1 MQMAYA
7 MVIILLPAYNESEAL
22 PVLMKNIGA
31 RLEDTPYRVIAV
43 DDGSIDD
50 TPAKLSALAID
61 YPLETIVHQRNLGLG
76 AALKSGVD
84 RFLEIA
90 APDDI
95 LVIMDADN
103 TCSPE
108 IVKNMVEKIEQGADV
123 VQASRWIA
131 GARITGVPLMRRF
144 FSRAAGIVLRIFL
157 PVAGITDYTSGY
169 RAYSA
174 GILRAI
180 QENSG
185 GRIITRTG
193 FSGGI
198 ELMLNA
204 NKAGA
209 KFAETP
215 FVLRY
220 DLKAGAS
227 KMRVLKYIFEI
238 FSLILRDKLR

>member
-1 MQMAYA
+1 

-22 PVLMKNIGA
+22 PALMKNIGA
-31 RLEDTPYRVIAV
+31 KLADIPYRVIAV
-43 DDGSIDD
+43 DDGSTDD
-50 TPAKLSALAID
+50 T
-61 YPLETIVHQRNLGLG
+61 LETLEQLSMDHPVETVVHQQNLGLG
-76 AALKSGVD
+76 AALKSGVA

-90 APDDI
+90 GPDDI

-103 TCSPE
+103 TCPAE
-108 IVKNMVEKIEQGADV
+108 IVKSMIEKIEQGADM
-123 VQASRWIA
+123 VQASRWVE
-131 GARITGVPLMRRF
+131 GAQIVGVPLMRRF
-144 FSRAAGIVLRIFL
+144 FSRAAGLILKIFL
-157 PVAGITDYTSGY
+157 PVEGMTDYTSGY
-169 RAYSA
+169 RAYTV
-174 GILRAI
+174 GILRTV
-180 QENSG
+180 QETLG
-185 GRIITRTG
+185 EKIITRTG

-227 KMRVLKYIFEI
+227 KMRVVKYIFEI
-238 FSLILRDKLR
+238 FSLILRYKLR